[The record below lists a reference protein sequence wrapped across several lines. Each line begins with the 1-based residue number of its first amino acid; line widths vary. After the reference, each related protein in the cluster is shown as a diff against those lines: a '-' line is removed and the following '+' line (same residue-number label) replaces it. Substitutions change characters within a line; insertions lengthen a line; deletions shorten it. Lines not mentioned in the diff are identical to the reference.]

1 MARVGPGVGYDGGR
15 CCVVDVRTPLEF
27 ERGHI
32 PGAVN
37 MPLFTNEERAE
48 VGTLYVKVGRDE
60 AVHRGLEFV
69 GPRIAQMV
77 SRAREIVDAFYGGTC
92 DTTSDGCNV
101 GSDLYHGD
109 FQNNVGARKVIYLY
123 CWRGGMRSGS
133 VAWLLDTAGFDVCL
147 VRGGYKAYRR
157 SFERM
162 LVDGV
167 WDFRVLS
174 GSTGCGKTEL
184 LHHLGEMGK
193 QVLDLEGL
201 ANHKGSVFGALGQ
214 HAQPSNEQFTNILHS
229 VFRGLDP
236 GRAVWCENESMSIG
250 RVSMPPALYALIR
263 RSPRVEVQMDVEQR
277 LDRLMVEYGD
287 FSTQSL
293 ADAFAKITK
302 HMGREQVADAV
313 AALERGEVRLAAGMA
328 LKYYD
333 KVYKKTEATDVQ
345 VFVADNRD
353 MVGAARCLLNIA
365 GQ

>member
-1 MARVGPGVGYDGGR
+1 MVKTLDIEEFMARHTTGAGR
-15 CCVVDVRTPLEF
+15 GCCVVDVRTPLEF

-60 AVHRGLEFV
+60 AVQRGLEFV
-69 GPRIAQMV
+69 GPRMAQMV
-77 SRAREIVDAFYGGTC
+77 SRAREIVETFYGAVHDANDANNC
-92 DTTSDGCNV
+92 TSHD
-101 GSDLYHGD
+101 
-109 FQNNVGARKVIYLY
+109 NVGAKKVIYLY

-157 SFERM
+157 SFEAM
-162 LVDGV
+162 LDGV
-167 WDFRVLS
+167 AWDFRVLS

-184 LHHLGEMGK
+184 LHHLGNMGE

-214 HAQPSNEQFTNILHS
+214 HTQPSNEQFTNILHS

-302 HMGREQVADAV
+302 HMGREQVADAI
-313 AALERGEVRLAAGMA
+313 AALERGEVRLAACMA

-353 MVGAARCLLNIA
+353 MVEAARCLLNIA